1 MTNSA
6 LNDELVQLLRCP
18 VALQENQ
25 NKGTD
30 AVDDPGRLRLSQNGL
45 WLICDE
51 TGCKYP
57 ITNGLPVM
65 LPEVGERYRGTPE
78 AELPDSPE
86 I

>member
-18 VALQENQ
+18 VALQQNQ
-25 NKGTD
+25 HKGAD
-30 AVDDPGRLRLSQNGL
+30 AVDDPGRLRLSHNGL

-57 ITNGLPVM
+57 ISNGLPVM
-65 LPEVGERYRGTPE
+65 LPEVGERYKDTSE
-78 AELPDSPE
+78 ADLPTNPT